1 MLPAGIT
8 DSAHLRRVQMDQK
21 IDIKK
26 TVLGTVAY
34 VVISFIAQALNHFVV
49 NKAHYASIPFMRAE
63 PIMALGIFT
72 MILQGVILSYVFLT
86 LHKAGATKPEGL
98 NYGLLMG
105 LFLGSYI
112 ALVEPSKY
120 MAPSVSSWIAVE
132 GMTSLLQFG
141 IFGVVLA
148 VINNK

>member
-1 MLPAGIT
+1 M
-8 DSAHLRRVQMDQK
+8 SQK
-21 IDIKK
+21 IDVKK

-49 NKAHYASIPFMRAE
+49 NKAHYAGIPFMREE

-72 MILQGVILSYVFLT
+72 MVLQGIILSHLFVIL
-86 LHKAGATKPEGL
+86 HKTGATKAEGL
-98 NYGLLMG
+98 EYGLLMG

-120 MAPSVSSWIAVE
+120 VAPSVSSWIAVE
-132 GMTSLLQFG
+132 GITSLLQFG
-141 IFGVVLA
+141 VFGVVLA
-148 VINNK
+148 TINKK

>member
-1 MLPAGIT
+1 
-8 DSAHLRRVQMDQK
+8 MDK
-21 IDIKK
+21 KMDVKK

-34 VVISFIAQALNHFVV
+34 VVISFLAQALNHFVV
-49 NKAHYASIPFMRAE
+49 NKAHYASIPFMREE

-72 MILQGVILSYVFLT
+72 MLLQGVILSHVFLI
-86 LHKAGATKPEGL
+86 LHQTGATKAEGL
-98 NYGLLMG
+98 KYGLLMG

-132 GMTSLLQFG
+132 GITSLLQFG
-141 IFGVVLA
+141 LFGVVLA
-148 VINNK
+148 TINKK